1 MATQQLQAA
10 HIAATEA
17 PSEEPPVWRQVL
29 HSLSRN
35 PVAFAGAIILIFMV
49 VIALVPDWF
58 APYNPFDQDPQLG
71 PKPPFFL
78 DPATGRFHVLG
89 TDAIGRDLLSRI
101 IHGARVSLTVGLST
115 VFVAGTIGVLV
126 GLVSGYNGGW
136 TDTICMRIVDI
147 FLAFPFILLA
157 LTLIAILRPSL
168 MIVILVISIRTWI
181 VYARVVRGAVLSIKE
196 QEFVVGAM
204 AAGLGPLGVMFK
216 YILPNAL
223 PPAIVIATLSV
234 GRMILIEASLSF
246 LGLGVPPPSP
256 TWGGILADGR
266 QYIDTAW
273 WICLFPGMAIMLT
286 VLSANL
292 LGDWLRDFLDP
303 RLKTLE

>member
-1 MATQQLQAA
+1 MATDQLQAA
-10 HIAATEA
+10 HIKATEA
-17 PSEEPPVWRQVL
+17 LSEEPPAWRQAL
-29 HSLSRN
+29 RSLMRN
-35 PVAFAGAIILIFMV
+35 RVAFAGAIILIFMV
-49 VIALVPDWF
+49 IIALVPGWF
-58 APYNPFDQDPQLG
+58 APYSPFDQDPLLG

-78 DPATGRFHVLG
+78 NPATGRFHFLG

-115 VFVAGTIGVLV
+115 VFIAGTIGVLI
-126 GLVSGYNGGW
+126 GLVSGYTGGW

-181 VYARVVRGAVLSIKE
+181 VYARVVRGSVLSIKE
-196 QEFVVGAM
+196 QEFVAGAM
-204 AAGLGPLGVMFK
+204 AAGLGSLGVMFK

-223 PPAIVIATLSV
+223 PPAVVIATLSV

-273 WICLFPGMAIMLT
+273 WICLFPGIAIMLI

-303 RLKTLE
+303 RLKALE